1 MHGFKLM
8 NRQPN
13 GDDTSKH
20 LADND
25 PYDRDLERE
34 ALLKG
39 CIAQVFPLVDTNHLH
54 FHFHF
59 HFHYKGIDPFLQSEG
74 ILFLFISFALID
86 HHNTL
91 SNF

>member
-1 MHGFKLM
+1 M

-39 CIAQVFPLVDTNHLH
+39 CIAQVFPLVDTNH

-59 HFHYKGIDPFLQSEG
+59 HFHYKGIYPFLQIEA
-74 ILFLFISFALID
+74 FYFSFSRL
-86 HHNTL
+86 L
-91 SNF
+91 C